1 LSGRITSGNV
11 GVEAFLRQAR
21 MTMLE
26 QCPSPRRPRAALWLG
41 LLLAGAGVLLLPA
54 AARAGTVLYYSAPDL
69 GYGWCSEHGSQSAT
83 RECARQSCEG
93 AGNSDCRLVLD
104 CGSGWAAV
112 AETDGNSV
120 VAAVCERNSAIHARH
135 HALLLCIA
143 AAAAECWTITAFF
156 GSSET
161 SHADNRAFDQ
171 AWYVQVLLAESGY
184 EIGPIDGDL
193 GPRTRRAIRDVQS
206 RAGLAE
212 TGTPSPAVLKLLLAR
227 FGGMAGFAA
236 AVKRE
241 IERRDEASDAST
253 QFVFVHGVKSGA
265 GTSSG
270 GEQRRD
276 KPGG

>member
-1 LSGRITSGNV
+1 
-11 GVEAFLRQAR
+11 
-21 MTMLE
+21 MTMLK
-26 QCPSPRRPRAALWLG
+26 QCPSPRRPRAALWLR

-54 AARAGTVLYYSAPDL
+54 AARAGTVVYYSAPDL

-83 RECARQSCEG
+83 RECARKGCEG

-104 CGSGWAAV
+104 CSSGWAAV

-143 AAAAECWTITAFF
+143 AARAECWTTTAFF

-161 SHADNRAFDQ
+161 SQADNRAFDQ
-171 AWYVQVLLAESGY
+171 AWYAQVLLTEAGY

-193 GPRTRRAIRDVQS
+193 GPRTRRAIRDFQS

-212 TGTPSPAVLKLLLAR
+212 TGTPSQKLLDLLLAR

-236 AVKRE
+236 AIKRE
-241 IERRDEASDAST
+241 IERRDDASDAGT
-253 QFVFVHGVKSGA
+253 QFVFVPGSKSGGRA
-265 GTSSG
+265 SG
-270 GEQRRD
+270 GSEQRRH